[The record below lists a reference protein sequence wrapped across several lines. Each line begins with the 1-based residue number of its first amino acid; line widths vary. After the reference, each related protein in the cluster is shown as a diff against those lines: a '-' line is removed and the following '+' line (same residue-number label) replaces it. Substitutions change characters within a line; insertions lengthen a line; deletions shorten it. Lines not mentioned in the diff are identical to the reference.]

1 MKSPRHRTRY
11 DAPTKQVFL
20 QVEDVGPEDEGPYR
34 VVATNPAGEDSTTG
48 SIGLL
53 PDQPAPED
61 QATVPANKLRNKPK
75 PEEKGKR
82 PIKIVPGSPGQPI
95 PTPEEL
101 RKLKPV
107 PTEGQPE
114 EEKPE
119 ALRPPKV
126 IVPLK
131 DTVIEEMMPIV
142 LVTTIDAGVPMAS
155 VCHCTF
161 LFRFKTETTFILVH
175 MDKEWST
182 IIGR

>member
-20 QVEDVGPEDEGPYR
+20 QIDDVRPEDVGQYR
-34 VVATNPAGEDSTTG
+34 VLATNPAGEDSTTG

-53 PDQPAPED
+53 PDQTAPADE
-61 QATVPANKLRNKPK
+61 ATVPPGKLRNKPK

-82 PIKIVPGSPGQPI
+82 PIEIVPGTPGQPV

-101 RKLKPV
+101 RKLKPT
-107 PTEGQPE
+107 PTDVQPE
-114 EEKPE
+114 DETPE
-119 ALRPPKV
+119 AMRPPKV

-142 LVTTIDAGVPMAS
+142 LATTIDAGVPMAS
-155 VCHCTF
+155 VSIF
-161 LFRFKTETTFILVH
+161 
-175 MDKEWST
+175 SS
-182 IIGR
+182 